1 VGAVI
6 EEPLPD
12 EADIDSPTRQGGQ
25 RMATYQDT
33 ETRSRG
39 MSRDDVRQGILDK
52 DGGETTPFF
61 MTSEFVGYILTV
73 LAVAICAAV
82 FDEINAWRGMLLITA
97 LTAGYMLS
105 RGIAKAGTRYR
116 HPLLEDD
123 RRWGR

>member
-1 VGAVI
+1 MI

-12 EADIDSPTRQGGQ
+12 EADIDSPTGQGGQ

-33 ETRSRG
+33 DTRSRG
-39 MSRDDVRQGILDK
+39 MSRDDVRRGILDK

-123 RRWGR
+123 RRSGR

>member
-1 VGAVI
+1 
-6 EEPLPD
+6 
-12 EADIDSPTRQGGQ
+12 
-25 RMATYQDT
+25 MATYQDT
-33 ETRSRG
+33 ETRSSG
-39 MSRDDVRQGILDK
+39 MSRDDVRRGILDK
-52 DGGETTPFF
+52 DVGETTPFF

-82 FDEINAWRGMLLITA
+82 FDEMNAWRGMLLITA